1 MDPGI
6 CTSIVRLTA
15 PFNTASR
22 VDKRFVKPVS
32 IDRWVVIVYE
42 QQRRFGEQAARDMVA
57 SLIESCR
64 DVGALINALA
74 ELLRS

>member
-1 MDPGI
+1 MGPGI
-6 CTSIVRLTA
+6 CTSFVRLTT
-15 PFNTASR
+15 PSDTTSR

-57 SLIESCR
+57 GLIESCR
-64 DVGALINALA
+64 DVGALRDTLA
-74 ELLRS
+74 E